1 MQVVGKPHHEH
12 KSSLRTEVKGGG
24 ILIAGRS
31 NNVGC
36 GGYFFFAQDRAGL
49 IDNKEEDEN
58 DNEDRC
64 STACGSSIGVL

>member
-24 ILIAGRS
+24 ILIAERS

-36 GGYFFFAQDRAGL
+36 RGYFFFAQDRSGL
-49 IDNKEEDEN
+49 IDNKEEGEN
-58 DNEDRC
+58 DDEDRC
-64 STACGSSIGVL
+64 STACGSSVSVL